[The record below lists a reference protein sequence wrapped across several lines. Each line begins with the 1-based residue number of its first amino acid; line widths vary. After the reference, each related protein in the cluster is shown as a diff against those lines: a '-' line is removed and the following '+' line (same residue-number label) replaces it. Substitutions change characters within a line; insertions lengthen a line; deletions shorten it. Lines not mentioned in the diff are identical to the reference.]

1 MEQYNKLLLFLLLT
15 FCVSI
20 AKAQPS
26 QYTPMT
32 AAGYQMK
39 RVKVDST
46 LHLPSFCGTPTLRGS
61 TATEGAIAID
71 TCNNI
76 LYKWTNQ
83 VGWTSITSGGGGS
96 QDLQSVL
103 NEGNSSYN
111 KDINL
116 YGRSS
121 ANQIYLSGMD
131 NYWMPFMALGD
142 SIGGGVYTYTYPQ
155 ATIEFQNKYQ
165 SQKLKQQDSI
175 RATIYLPT
183 QTIDATDTLATLSD
197 VRGTIPNLQRV
208 TDSGNTTTNDIQ
220 LINNADV
227 ILGSGGAVLL
237 DNGSKLKEGTI
248 DAGYGGSNGV
258 ALVCA
263 VGYELKWEAGR
274 LYVMNDGG
282 TTIREVRYT
291 FGYTPDNLDDIGK
304 GFIVGSRWVLD
315 DGDVYV
321 CSDNTNDAAVWVLQN
336 NNVTDITRTVGKDSI
351 IFYKGST
358 RYAIKDSVGGSSQN
372 GRFGND
378 TATVVM
384 VKVHNDAGVTL
395 TNGKVVALTTSG
407 NNNEAPAVRLAN
419 NKGDSTSANT
429 LGFVSGSIAN
439 QDTGWVILSGKIEKL
454 NTSAFSNGDIIYLD
468 SVSGNITNTK
478 PVAPYHMVYL
488 GVVVKANAGNGAI
501 FVKAQ
506 NGYELDEIHDVLIT
520 SKLNNQVLAYS
531 DTQKVWKNRNIYS
544 IVDTTSLSSRINTK
558 LNTSDS
564 STYYTKYRSDTSRTN
579 IYSAIGG
586 KQSTLTNPV
595 TGTGTNNQ
603 IAYFNST
610 GSTISSLTT
619 TTYPS
624 LTELSYVKGT
634 TSAVQTQIDNKFTT
648 PTGWTDY
655 FASST
660 IVGGTGAAGVINYI
674 VMGKILFVQINIGV
688 TSTATNFSFTLPYT
702 NGTTPQYGIGR
713 GTNNNTNQ
721 ASVGFYMAA
730 STNVVTLLY
739 GTTNITTPNV
749 WTAANGKSAQGFLI
763 LNIP

>member
-1 MEQYNKLLLFLLLT
+1 
-15 FCVSI
+15 
-20 AKAQPS
+20 
-26 QYTPMT
+26 MT

-46 LHLPSFCGTPTLRGS
+46 LHLPSFCGMPTLRGS

-71 TCNNI
+71 TCNDI

-83 VGWTSITSGGGGS
+83 AGWTSVTGGGGS
-96 QDLQSVL
+96 QNLQSVL
-103 NEGNSSYN
+103 DVGNSSYN

-121 ANQIYLSGMD
+121 GNQIYLSGMD

-142 SIGGGVYTYTYPQ
+142 SIGGAVYTYTYPQ

-175 RATIYLPT
+175 RAIIYLPT

-197 VRGTIPNLQRV
+197 VR
-208 TDSGNTTTNDIQ
+208 S
-220 LINNADV
+220 
-227 ILGSGGAVLL
+227 
-237 DNGSKLKEGTI
+237 
-248 DAGYGGSNGV
+248 
-258 ALVCA
+258 
-263 VGYELKWEAGR
+263 
-274 LYVMNDGG
+274 
-282 TTIREVRYT
+282 
-291 FGYTPDNLDDIGK
+291 
-304 GFIVGSRWVLD
+304 
-315 DGDVYV
+315 
-321 CSDNTNDAAVWVLQN
+321 
-336 NNVTDITRTVGKDSI
+336 
-351 IFYKGST
+351 
-358 RYAIKDSVGGSSQN
+358 SSQN

-395 TNGKVVALTTSG
+395 TNGKVVSLTSSG
-407 NNNEAPAVRLAN
+407 NNNESPAVRLAN
-419 NKGDSTSANT
+419 NKHDSTSANT
-429 LGFVSGSIAN
+429 LGFVTGTIAN

-454 NTSAFSNGDIIYLD
+454 NTSSFSNGDIIYLD
-468 SVSGNITNTK
+468 SVSGNITKTK
-478 PVAPYHMVYL
+478 PAAPYHLVYL

-506 NGYELDEIHDVLIT
+506 NGYEVEELHNAKIVT
-520 SKLNNQVLAYS
+520 PLNNQVFAYS
-531 DTQKVWKNRNIYS
+531 DTQSLWKNRNIYS

-558 LNTSDS
+558 LAIADTSVFLRKTDS
-564 STYYTKYRSDTSRTN
+564 TTYYTKYRSDTSRTN
-579 IYSAIGG
+579 IYSAIEG
-586 KQSTLTNPV
+586 KQATLTNPV

-610 GSTISSLTT
+610 GSTIASLPVA
-619 TTYPS
+619 TYPS

-660 IVGGTGAAGVINYI
+660 INGGTGAGGVINYI
-674 VMGKILFVQINIGV
+674 LMGKILFVQLSIAV
-688 TSTATNFSFTLPYT
+688 TSNATSFNFTLPYT
-702 NGTTPQYGIGR
+702 NGTTPQFGFGR
-713 GTNNNTNQ
+713 GINNGNTQ
-721 ASVGFYMAA
+721 ISVGMYIAA
-730 STNVVTLLY
+730 STNVVTLLMNSA
-739 GTTNITTPNV
+739 NITTPNL
-749 WTAANGKSAQGFLI
+749 WTAANGKSVQGFLM